1 MKAEQGKQAVQ
12 VRQQSQSIEQT
23 QQASASAQ
31 KTTISSY
38 GEIGYTRP
46 TKSAKDAQVDV
57 GRAVV
62 GITHRFDPKTKM
74 VSEFEW
80 EHAITSAGD
89 KGEAAVEQLYVEHET
104 GNGLRAKGG
113 LFLIPAGF
121 INPNH
126 EPTAYYGV
134 QRNFVETAIIPT
146 TWREAGLGLSGTTA
160 NSLTWDAGLTTG
172 FDLTK
177 WDSTSQSGRDSPL
190 RSTHQEGQLAK
201 ARNLSVYGALN
212 WQGVPG
218 LLLGGSVFSGKAGHK
233 TPGSFLEDA
242 AITLFDLHSR
252 YQVGKWD
259 LSALYAKGTISNT
272 QAYNA
277 SVAGNPTPIPASF
290 YGAYAQAAYKLW
302 KTQDY
307 SLTPFAHY
315 ERYNTAKSYSASAVA
330 AVAPDEQVWTLG
342 TNFTIGEG
350 VVLKADYQKFKQ
362 DNTKDRLN
370 LGVGYS
376 F

>member
-1 MKAEQGKQAVQ
+1 LKAEQGKQAVQ

-23 QQASASAQ
+23 QQASAGAQ

-146 TWREAGLGLSGTTA
+146 TWREAGPGLSGTTA

-201 ARNLSVYGALN
+201 ARNLSVYGTLN

-252 YQVGKWD
+252 YQVGKGICPPCMPKG
-259 LSALYAKGTISNT
+259 LSAIRKPITRVSRATRLPSPLLFTARMHKRLTNYGKRKTTPSRRSHVMSAITLRKVTAHQPWPQLLLTSRYGHWGPTSRSGKGLS
-272 QAYNA
+272 
-277 SVAGNPTPIPASF
+277 
-290 YGAYAQAAYKLW
+290 
-302 KTQDY
+302 
-307 SLTPFAHY
+307 
-315 ERYNTAKSYSASAVA
+315 
-330 AVAPDEQVWTLG
+330 
-342 TNFTIGEG
+342 
-350 VVLKADYQKFKQ
+350 
-362 DNTKDRLN
+362 
-370 LGVGYS
+370 
-376 F
+376 